1 MTIQVGLI
9 GRNISY
15 SRSPDIFRVIGES
28 IGQPVQCCVFDIEK
42 ESLAAL
48 IESLRASALVGC
60 SVTIPYKTDIIRYLD
75 TLDPSAASLQSVN
88 SIQISQGSLTGHNT
102 DHFGF
107 DEMLASA
114 KINPGTSALILG
126 AGGASRAVIASLLDA
141 GLQVTI
147 CCRNETQYAE
157 SAVLFYEKM
166 SRLSYRQWSE
176 KIESDEYQIVV
187 NTTPLGGANDKSAPC
202 PLQFAK
208 SSGQYFDLNYNAD
221 NGWLAAGS
229 SAGWETYDGSRML
242 IWQAIRSFEIWT
254 GRKVDSQVIYQQV
267 FGHP

>member
-15 SRSPDIFRVIGES
+15 SRSPDIFRAIGDS
-28 IGQPVQCCVFDIEK
+28 IGHSVQCAVFDREK
-42 ESLAAL
+42 DSLEATL
-48 IESLRASALVGC
+48 DFLRTSELVGC
-60 SVTIPYKTDIIRYLD
+60 SVTIPFKTDIIRYLD
-75 TLDPSAASLQSVN
+75 TLDPFAGSLQSVN

-107 DEMLASA
+107 GEMLASV
-114 KINPGTSALILG
+114 KINPGTRALILG

-141 GLQVTI
+141 GMQVTI

-157 SAVLFYEKM
+157 SVALFFEKK
-166 SRLSYRQWSE
+166 SSFSYHRWFDT
-176 KIESDEYQIVV
+176 IDSDGFQVVV
-187 NTTPLGGANDKSAPC
+187 NTTPLGGANDSSALC
-202 PLQFAK
+202 PLSFANTT
-208 SSGQYFDLNYNAD
+208 GIYLDLNYNAE
-221 NGWLAAGS
+221 NRWLATAS

-254 GRKVDSQVIYQQV
+254 GRKVEFQVIYQRV
-267 FGHP
+267 FGRS